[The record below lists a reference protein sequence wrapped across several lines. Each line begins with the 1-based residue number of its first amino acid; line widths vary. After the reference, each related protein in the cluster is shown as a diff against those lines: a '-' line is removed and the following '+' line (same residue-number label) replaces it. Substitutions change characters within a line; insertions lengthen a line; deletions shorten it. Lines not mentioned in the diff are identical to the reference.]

1 LTTNSAIGMPD
12 IGTDRA
18 PPDAIAHTQPRSS
31 HSRSD
36 HGYRRDIDGLRAIAV
51 LSVVVFH
58 AFPGRLPGG
67 YVGVDVFFVISGYLI
82 SGVICGQ
89 LARGRFSFADFYARR
104 IKRIIP
110 ALLVVL
116 AACYAFG
123 WIALLPD
130 EYKQLGKHIAAGIG
144 FVSNFALWNEAGYFD
159 ASASSKPLLHLWS
172 LGIEEQFYLAWPL
185 LLWWFARMRRSA
197 LGLVL
202 GVGGISFAINL
213 ATVHTWPVAAFY
225 SPLSRFWEL
234 QIGCLLALL
243 VRDWEPDRAPMP
255 RRIAD
260 GLSIAGALALAF
272 SIALFNTDIAFPGA
286 WALLPTGGTF
296 LLIASG
302 PAGWFNRRVLARN
315 IFVWVGLISYPLYL
329 WHWPILSYAS
339 IVEIGTPPT
348 GVRIAAVISS
358 VVLALGTYLFVEKPI
373 RFGAPR
379 SFKVPA
385 LVAISI
391 LVGLVGVAT
400 YARSGLISR
409 FPPEVQAIA
418 NFQYEYKTD
427 ARYPDCWLSAMQ
439 PFDGFAP
446 FCTDTSRGRELA
458 VVWGDSHAARLYP
471 GLKAVLGD
479 KIGLS
484 QFTRDSCPPML
495 GVAAPNCQKS
505 NAWVIAQIARI
516 KPQSVVLFAAWT
528 GYQGDWQS
536 PTAAKAALIATIDA
550 LQLAGVDKVIV
561 VGPAPRWNGGLPK
574 LLYQAWAT
582 SRPVHSVPDRLA
594 KGLDPNIF
602 VADRAMRLEF
612 ERRHVTYFSVVD
624 VLCANASCLTH
635 TSDGPARLVTW
646 DYGHLTTDGA
656 IIVARQLAADGVLP

>member
-1 LTTNSAIGMPD
+1 MPD
-12 IGTDRA
+12 IAADRA
-18 PPDAIAHTQPRSS
+18 SPDAFAHSQPGVRRS
-31 HSRSD
+31 RD
-36 HGYRRDIDGLRAIAV
+36 DGYRRDIDGLRAIAV
-51 LSVVVFH
+51 LSVVIFH

-110 ALLVVL
+110 ALLVVV

-123 WIALLPD
+123 WITLLPD
-130 EYKQLGKHIAAGIG
+130 EYRQLGKHIAAGMG
-144 FVSNFALWNEAGYFD
+144 FVSNFALWSEAGYFD

-172 LGIEEQFYLAWPL
+172 LGIEEQFYLVWPL
-185 LLWWFARMRRSA
+185 ALWWFARMRRGA
-197 LGLVL
+197 LGLVV
-202 GVGGISFAINL
+202 GVGTISFAINL
-213 ATVHTWPVAAFY
+213 ATVHTSPVAAFY

-243 VRDWEPDRAPMP
+243 MRDWEPRDPMP
-255 RRIAD
+255 RKIAD
-260 GLSIAGALALAF
+260 GLSMAGVAALGI
-272 SIALFNTDIAFPGA
+272 SIALFSTDLAFPGP

-302 PAGWFNRRVLARN
+302 PSGWFNRQVLSRN
-315 IFVWVGLISYPLYL
+315 VLVWIGLISYPLYL
-329 WHWPILSYAS
+329 WHWPILSFAT
-339 IVEIGTPPT
+339 IVEIGTPST
-348 GVRIAAVISS
+348 LVRVTAAIAS
-358 VVLALGTYLFVEKPI
+358 VALAWATYLFVEKPI
-373 RFGAPR
+373 RFGPRR

-385 LVAISI
+385 LVAFSI
-391 LVGLVGVAT
+391 LAGLVGVGT
-400 YARSGLISR
+400 YAQRGIPSR

-427 ARYPDCWLSAMQ
+427 ARYPDCWLSATQ

-446 FCTDTSRGRELA
+446 FCTDTSAGRGHA

-484 QFTRDSCPPML
+484 QFTRDACPPML

-505 NAWVIAQIARI
+505 NAWVIAQIAHL
-516 KPQSVVLFAAWT
+516 KPQTVILFAAWT

-550 LQLAGVDKVIV
+550 LQKAGVAKIVV
-561 VGPAPRWNGGLPK
+561 VGPAPRWKGGLPK
-574 LLYQAWAT
+574 LLYQAWAE
-582 SRPVHSVPDRLA
+582 SRPVHSVPERLA
-594 KGLDPNIF
+594 TGLDPSVF
-602 VADRAMRLEF
+602 AADRAMRRELVP
-612 ERRHVTYFSVVD
+612 RHVTYFSIID
-624 VLCANASCLTH
+624 VFCTNASCLTH
-635 TSDGPARLVTW
+635 TPDGPARLVTW

-656 IIVARQLAADGVLP
+656 VLVARRLVADGVLP